1 MDLMKGLVYV
11 SNLLQ
16 EALGI
21 ALGQMSLTPNDE
33 YNDSYYTK
41 YTYENL
47 ESLYDWITSSL
58 QTINT
63 NTASGINQGTQYLS
77 DQIGTPTATGA
88 SRRLQG
94 SGISHPRDTLHQRF
108 EYIEHFLDA
117 MSNDITN
124 IGAAVGLKTQETSK
138 GKAETNRGKTA
149 KTAKKKKKN
158 LFGQDDKHVGP
169 GQDRLLQV
177 SLSKQIEAKIDSQND
192 KMDKLEDLENMMNK
206 LEVKMDKLEASQ
218 NEKMDKLEV
227 KIDALSGLM
236 AQLLGATQQKQE

>member
-1 MDLMKGLVYV
+1 MM
-11 SNLLQ
+11 
-16 EALGI
+16 
-21 ALGQMSLTPNDE
+21 
-33 YNDSYYTK
+33 
-41 YTYENL
+41 
-47 ESLYDWITSSL
+47 
-58 QTINT
+58 
-63 NTASGINQGTQYLS
+63 LS
-77 DQIGTPTATGA
+77 P
-88 SRRLQG
+88 SVC
-94 SGISHPRDTLHQRF
+94 
-108 EYIEHFLDA
+108 
-117 MSNDITN
+117 
-124 IGAAVGLKTQETSK
+124 AAVGLKTQETSK

-158 LFGQDDKHVGP
+158 LFGQDDKHAGP

-192 KMDKLEDLENMMNK
+192 KMDKLEVKMEEKIGHLENMMNK